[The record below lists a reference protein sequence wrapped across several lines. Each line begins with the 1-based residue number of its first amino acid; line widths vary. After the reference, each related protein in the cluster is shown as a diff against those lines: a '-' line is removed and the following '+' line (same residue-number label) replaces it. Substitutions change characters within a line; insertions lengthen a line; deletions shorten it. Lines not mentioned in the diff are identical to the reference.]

1 VKLNKLNWLVVVL
14 APLLVGFAAAQ
25 DAIPGTPSPD
35 IAAWFASTAA
45 LAAVV
50 AAAVALIRKHILKT
64 LDGVG
69 VIIASIVIGA
79 LLGLAGQV
87 LGYVEGGALA
97 GLAFGAAAGLTAS
110 GGMDALRAVISK
122 R

>member
-1 VKLNKLNWLVVVL
+1 MKLKHTLVL
-14 APLLVGFAAAQ
+14 APLLVGFAFAQ
-25 DAIPGTPSPD
+25 DAAGTPSPD

-45 LAAVV
+45 LAAIV
-50 AAAVALIRKHILKT
+50 AAAVALVRKHVLKT

-69 VIIASIVIGA
+69 VIVASIVIGA
-79 LLGLAGQV
+79 ALGLVGQL
-87 LGYVEGGALA
+87 LGYVEGGTFA

-110 GGMDALRAVISK
+110 GGMDALRAVLASK